1 MGKFNGLSLG
11 SIIGAVIMLVI
22 AFSALTS
29 TIPTLNDALG
39 NLTWVDNGS
48 GTLVSTGIPFV
59 SLFGSNGIVVLAL
72 MGAVI
77 LGVVAYLGFTG
88 SKK

>member
-39 NLTWVDNGS
+39 NLTWVTNG
-48 GTLVSTGIPFV
+48 THLVSTGIPFV